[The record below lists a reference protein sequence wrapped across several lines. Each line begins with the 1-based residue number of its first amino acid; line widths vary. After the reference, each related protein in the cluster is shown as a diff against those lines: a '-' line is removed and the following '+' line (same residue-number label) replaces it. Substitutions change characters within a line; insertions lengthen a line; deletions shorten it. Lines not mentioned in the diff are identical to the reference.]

1 MLSKIAN
8 YLGFAYTLEEDSQ
21 GVNQRIRDRLD
32 RMEVLPYLYNQ
43 NAKPVTFRYKS
54 DTISL
59 LPRQNSGQSKYPRIN
74 VKYTHRR
81 KEVAQF
87 VFEVRE
93 SDLAVKQYN
102 APPVVQLN
110 RLQRVLKVHRKTK
123 ASAALFFLNR
133 IVDRTQASRE
143 ASRLKSALKRLSA
156 QRNILA
162 RTEVVPI
169 NAKVI
174 IQQTAH
180 SLSLLYKALKQLSK
194 VETPS
199 ARRETMGKLKGILD
213 IANRAGDTILE
224 KMAHFP
230 ELKRAVSCR
239 AAKKSLSQVV
249 KELANFSEFDDL
261 QTGINHLKTNLIRFE
276 QLQ

>member
-1 MLSKIAN
+1 
-8 YLGFAYTLEEDSQ
+8 
-21 GVNQRIRDRLD
+21 
-32 RMEVLPYLYNQ
+32 MEVLPYLYNQ
-43 NAKPVTFRYKS
+43 DAKPVTFRYKA

-93 SDLAVKQYN
+93 SELAVKQYN

-123 ASAALFFLNR
+123 ASAALFFLSR

-143 ASRLKSALKRLSA
+143 AAKLKQALQRLSA
-156 QRNILA
+156 QRNQLA
-162 RTEVVPI
+162 RTEVVPV
-169 NAKVI
+169 NAKSI
-174 IQQTAH
+174 IRQTSH
-180 SLSLLYKALKQLSK
+180 SLSLLYKVLKQLSK
-194 VETPS
+194 IETPT
-199 ARRETMGKLKGILD
+199 ARREAMGKLKGILD

-224 KMAHFP
+224 RVGQFP
-230 ELKRAVSCR
+230 ELKLSISCR
-239 AAKKSLSQVV
+239 SAKKSLGQVV

-261 QTGINHLKTNLIRFE
+261 QGGINHLKRNLVKFE
-276 QLQ
+276 KLQ